1 MTHVSHDTAAYS
13 ITQPRSDSPSPSQT
27 QPTGGGN
34 LGVVLEFCL
43 PQDLQQILVALFQAL
58 FCGIH
63 TNFDT
68 FEVDGDITLS
78 PCYS

>member
-1 MTHVSHDTAAYS
+1 MCLMTQLLTA
-13 ITQPRSDSPSPSQT
+13 SPNQGVTAHHPHRHSP
-27 QPTGGGN
+27 PGGGN

-63 TNFDT
+63 TSFDT
-68 FEVDGDITLS
+68 FEVDGDIALS